1 MTAAVA
7 ATDPDGDSLT
17 YRWQVM
23 EESSA
28 TQTGGDLESVPEE
41 IEGVFDDAGGAEV
54 SLRTPETPG
63 AYRLFVYV
71 EDGEGH
77 AAHANLP
84 FYVE

>member
-1 MTAAVA
+1 
-7 ATDPDGDSLT
+7 
-17 YRWQVM
+17 M

-28 TQTGGDLESVPEE
+28 TQTGGDLESVPEV
-41 IEGVFDDAGGAEV
+41 IDGVFAEASGADV
-54 SLRTPETPG
+54 SLRVPETPG